1 MVRYLALLMLFI
13 ICTGHFANGQNMTF
27 VKKLR
32 RELPNAKEPQA
43 FLILNDLAWEYR
55 VAYPDSG
62 IYYGQSA
69 LVLGQKLKREDLARS
84 MNMIGLCYY
93 HKGDNLVAYEYFSQ
107 ALKTAE
113 ANNDQLNFGHANNNL
128 GRLFMEQGVRQKAHT
143 YLSNAMNTFKSIND
157 SSGLAYSLQGLGGYY
172 KSTNELALSEKNYLE
187 AYAIRL
193 ALGNTREIAVAQ
205 TQLGKLYMVQRNP
218 QLAMKYFLK
227 GDSTANVIGDRIV
240 LSECKV
246 NLAQSLIAN
255 GDLSKAE
262 TIAFD
267 AVHHVEQSKNMRIL
281 PEAYLTMGQIY
292 HRRGDLEKAK
302 HYFTQTIDVSRARRD
317 LNTRL
322 EAYFFLWQAD
332 RLKQQQENAFK
343 NYSAYMTLKDSIRT
357 LEAAQREAQLQFHLE
372 IERKE
377 AENEILKVQEQRKSA
392 VIFILV
398 LIVLS
403 AAVILFL
410 LIRTKKRILRV
421 NHLLEDRN
429 GVIKKMNHALE
440 ERNNTLEDH
449 MTALVQFSKSRSIS
463 IGNLSRAARDI
474 VSITA
479 KQLKTSQVSIWIYHE
494 ENMSIQ
500 TIACYNRE
508 KDQFLDPAILFFDD
522 APAYF
527 DAVKK
532 QHTIVADDARNNPIT
547 KEFTEHYFIPNNI
560 YSLMDV
566 TFFLDGKL
574 KGLLC
579 CEHQHEI
586 RVWTAEDRLFCR
598 SVADIITLSFRTAQ
612 RLEYEMH
619 IKEQNR
625 QIASM
630 NEDLEERVQQRT
642 QELEAQNKKLAEY
655 AFINSHL
662 LRAPLSRILGLINVI
677 DQEHNPKETELI
689 GLLRRSGNELD
700 EIIKKITETLNEG
713 EYLSVEELRRAAAS
727 AIDPKTTG

>member
-1 MVRYLALLMLFI
+1 MHRYLAFLLLLI
-13 ICTGHFANGQNMTF
+13 LCHHASGQNMTF

-32 RELPNAKEPQA
+32 RELTNAKEPQA

-62 IYYGQSA
+62 IYYAQSA
-69 LVLGQKLKREDLARS
+69 LAIGQKLKRDDLARS

-113 ANNDQLNFGHANNNL
+113 ANSDLTNLGHANNNL
-128 GRLFMEQGVRQKAHT
+128 GRLFMEQGVRQKAHA
-143 YLSNAMNTFKSIND
+143 YLLSAMNTFKSIND
-157 SSGLAYSLQGLGGYY
+157 SSGLAYSLQGLAGYY
-172 KSTNELALSEKNYLE
+172 KSINELKTSEKHYLD

-193 ALGNTREIAVAQ
+193 GLGNTREIAVAQ
-205 TQLGKLYMVQRNP
+205 TQLGRLYMTQGNP
-218 QLAMKYFLK
+218 ALAMKYFLK
-227 GDSTANVIGDRIV
+227 GDSTATIISDKIV
-240 LSECKV
+240 LAECKI
-246 NLAQSLIAN
+246 NLALSYIAT
-255 GDLSKAE
+255 GDLNKAE
-262 TIAFD
+262 VITYDVVDDIQ
-267 AVHHVEQSKNMRIL
+267 QSRNMRIL
-281 PEAYLTMGQIY
+281 PEAYLTLGQIY
-292 HRRGDLEKAK
+292 HKRGDLEKAK
-302 HYFTQTIDVSRARRD
+302 YYFTETIAASRLRRD

-332 RLKQQQENAFK
+332 KARQQRANEFK
-343 NYSAYMTLKDSIRT
+343 NYSAYMTLKDSIRS
-357 LEAAQREAQLQFHLE
+357 LEASQREAQLQFHIE

-377 AENEILKVQEQRKSA
+377 AENEILKVQEQRKTA
-392 VIFILV
+392 IIIV
-398 LIVLS
+398 LIVLVIS
-403 AAVILFL
+403 AAIILYL
-410 LIRTKKRILRV
+410 LIKNKKRILRV

-440 ERNNTLEDH
+440 ERNSTLEDH
-449 MTALVQFSKSRSIS
+449 MSTLVQFSKNRSIS
-463 IGNLSRAARDI
+463 IGNLARAAKDI

-479 KQLKTSQVSIWIYHE
+479 KKLNTSQVSIWIYQE

-500 TIACYNRE
+500 TIASYNRD
-508 KDQFLDPAILFFDD
+508 KDLFMDPAILFFDD
-522 APAYF
+522 APTYF
-527 DAVKK
+527 EAVKK
-532 QHTIVADDARNNPIT
+532 QHTIVADDARNHPLT
-547 KEFTEHYFIPNNI
+547 QEFNDHYFIPNNI
-560 YSLMDV
+560 YSLLDV

-579 CEHQHEI
+579 CEHQGEI
-586 RVWTAEDRLFCR
+586 RTWTAEDRLFVR

-612 RLEYEMH
+612 RLDYEKH

-642 QELEAQNKKLAEY
+642 QELASQNKKLAEY

-662 LRAPLSRILGLINVI
+662 LRGPLSRILGLINVI

-689 GLLRRSGNELD
+689 GLLRKSGNELD

-713 EYLSVEELRRAAAS
+713 EYLSVEELRKTAAS
-727 AIDPKTTG
+727 AIDPKKP